1 MRSFILIL
9 FLVHTLLTFGQS
21 KKELYAM
28 LEQNQAKFVEF
39 EEIFQNQINEK
50 NQEISLLKYESDS
63 LTKKITILENSFKTE
78 KLVSNKYLKENKS
91 LKSELAK
98 NADKLKKHQ
107 DTLIFLQNQL
117 DNIRIEQSYN
127 SKSNITVDETNDF
140 LNSYYSNLQPLNNN
154 SFTFKLDKIIT
165 YGDKNYYRNNSYYL
179 EGIRP
184 PNIINVDEFYIAYI
198 PEGINLEE
206 VNWNSLK
213 RKKSISL
220 FNSFMPKID
229 ILKNKLL
236 TLENNNS
243 EEDFM
248 FNISKSEN
256 SIDENICIQLATERV
271 NDNSKDI
278 FWPLRKINNET
289 YIVLNFGMLER
300 IGVTFLKKDDFN
312 RVKYQYYNT
321 DREKYSSTSSTNI
334 ESLPLK
340 DNDYYDYSSI
350 EAYWLVRKKNNFSKT
365 DIGVDPR
372 KCLFLFKL
380 NEEV

>member
-1 MRSFILIL
+1 MRSFVLIL

-28 LEQNQAKFVEF
+28 LEQNQAKFVELQ
-39 EEIFQNQINEK
+39 EIFQNQINEK
-50 NQEISLLKYESDS
+50 NQEISLLKYEIDS
-63 LTKKITILENSFKTE
+63 LTKKITNLENSFKNE

-117 DNIRIEQSYN
+117 DNIRIEQSDN
-127 SKSNITVDETNDF
+127 SKSNITVNETNDF
-140 LNSYYSNLQPLNNN
+140 LNIYYSNLQPLNNN
-154 SFTFKLDKIIT
+154 SFTFKLDKIMT
-165 YGDKNYYRNNSYYL
+165 YGETNYNRNSYFS
-179 EGIRP
+179 P
-184 PNIINVDEFYIAYI
+184 PNIINVDEFYIVHI
-198 PEGINLEE
+198 PEGINLEK

-220 FNSFMPKID
+220 FNSFMPKIE

-256 SIDENICIQLATERV
+256 NIDDNICIQLATESV

-289 YIVLNFGMLER
+289 YIVLDIEMLER
-300 IGVTFLKKDDFN
+300 IGVTFLKKDDFD
-312 RVKYQYYNT
+312 RVEYVYYK
-321 DREKYSSTSSTNI
+321 DREKYIYTSWTNI
-334 ESLPLK
+334 ESLPI
-340 DNDYYDYSSI
+340 DNDSYDYSSK
-350 EAYWLVRKKNNFSKT
+350 EAYWLVRKENNFSKT
-365 DIGVDPR
+365 DIDVDPR
-372 KCLFLFKL
+372 DCLFLFKL
-380 NEEV
+380 NEEI